1 MNVCVSVAP
10 WLLICS
16 LCAFVKLSEANHCAS
31 VEGSSRLASAA
42 LTLTHPPASKS
53 NKKYIRPESLSRDW
67 NWQQLTITICFCFIT
82 RGHENLRIVQMISH
96 RGGLSLL
103 GEDTGEETD
112 CIKRVSAENQH
123 MHYYLLLL
131 LGLLHCSQWLYM
143 QSALIVPFTND
154 EILWLLRCW
163 LALIPFLCQQ
173 LDEKINSALVSRI
186 KIKCIQQ

>member
-1 MNVCVSVAP
+1 MLLCYLSCCNYAAGVNWGCNLVSMLKKVNVCVSVAP

-53 NKKYIRPESLSRDW
+53 NKKYIRPESLYW

-131 LGLLHCSQWLYM
+131 LGLLHCTQWLYM
-143 QSALIVPFTND
+143 HISFNCALY
-154 EILWLLRCW
+154 
-163 LALIPFLCQQ
+163 
-173 LDEKINSALVSRI
+173 
-186 KIKCIQQ
+186 